1 MGSAICRASGLDRAC
16 LERAGLAVDMRH
28 PQSGGWRGRS
38 VRHHLCRTL
47 SAL

>member
-28 PQSGGWRGRS
+28 PNLGVG
-38 VRHHLCRTL
+38 VAVLFAIICAELCL
-47 SAL
+47 L